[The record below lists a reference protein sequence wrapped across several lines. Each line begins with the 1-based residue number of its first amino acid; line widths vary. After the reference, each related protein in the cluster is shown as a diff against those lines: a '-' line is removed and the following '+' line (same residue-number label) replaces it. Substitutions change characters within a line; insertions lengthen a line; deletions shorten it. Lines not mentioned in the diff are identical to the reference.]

1 MKKFLHAHTIS
12 EIDTIS
18 IHIHTG
24 KIKTISIPHPMDPTI
39 IPRVLNLKA
48 ILKGHLNLLNLIPH
62 TYYFLYISIP
72 SSIGIIPYYTMQ
84 I

>member
-1 MKKFLHAHTIS
+1 MKKFLHAQTIK
-12 EIDTIS
+12 EIETIS

-24 KIKTISIPHPMDPTI
+24 KIRTISIPHPIEPTI
-39 IPRVLNLKA
+39 IPRVLNLKE

-72 SSIGIIPYYTMQ
+72 ISNRIIPF
-84 I
+84 II